1 MVYTLLQIYI
11 IKGKDERLG
20 VFFLWPHFKK
30 KTLNYGVFLSK
41 DSFSV
46 NILQYENI
54 NNNISFT
61 AE

>member
-1 MVYTLLQIYI
+1 MVYTMLQIYI

-20 VFFLWPHFKK
+20 FFLWPGSKK
-30 KTLNYGVFLSK
+30 KTLNYEVFLSK

>member
-1 MVYTLLQIYI
+1 MR
-11 IKGKDERLG
+11 DW
-20 VFFLWPHFKK
+20 VFFFMATFQEENLKLWF
-30 KTLNYGVFLSK
+30 FLSK